1 MRFAVGAFVV
11 LVGSVAVFGRTE
23 PQLPRTFTNLQVL
36 PKAITGTELVNMM
49 KGFTA
54 ALGVRCEHCHEGGP
68 DLATF
73 NFASDSV
80 PAKATARKMM
90 QMAATINNE
99 MLKGIGDAA
108 RQPKVTCF
116 TCHRGART
124 PLTAREGGGL

>member
-1 MRFAVGAFVV
+1 MRIAIAAAVV
-11 LVGSVAVFGRTE
+11 LACTVAAIGRTE

-36 PKAITGTELVNMM
+36 PKTITGAALVNMM
-49 KGFTA
+49 KGFTS

-80 PAKATARKMM
+80 PAKITARRMM
-90 QMAATINNE
+90 QLTATIDGDL
-99 MLKGIGDAA
+99 LKGIGDAA

-124 PLTAREGGGL
+124 PLTAPAGNGL

>member
-1 MRFAVGAFVV
+1 MRIAIAAFAVLAAT
-11 LVGSVAVFGRTE
+11 VAASGRTE

-36 PKAITGTELVNMM
+36 PKTIAGAELVNMM
-49 KGFTA
+49 KGFTS

-80 PAKATARKMM
+80 QAKVVARRMM
-90 QMAATINNE
+90 QMSATINGE

-116 TCHRGART
+116 TCHRGAKT
-124 PLTAREGGGL
+124 PLTARAGSGL